1 MGQKHAAEFWQWIVS
16 RKQWNNGFP
25 RNSIDD
31 AIEKL
36 EEALHDLQTVK
47 DEIDRRYRA

>member
-1 MGQKHAAEFWQWIVS
+1 MGQKHAAEFWQWIVG
-16 RKQWNNGFP
+16 RKQWDNGFP

-36 EEALHDLQTVK
+36 EEALHDLRTVK